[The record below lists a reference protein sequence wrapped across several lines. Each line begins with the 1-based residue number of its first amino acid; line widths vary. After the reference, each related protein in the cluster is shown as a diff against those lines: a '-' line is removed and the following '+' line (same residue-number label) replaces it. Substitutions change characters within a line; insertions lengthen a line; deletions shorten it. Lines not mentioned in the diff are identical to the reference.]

1 MTLLRSLIK
10 VFIFMGFANPVLA
23 QNVSKSMDT
32 LGVNK
37 DVVRKA
43 RKLSPN
49 NEVRVV
55 QKRSVD
61 RTWRLETG
69 LGLGLISG
77 GNPYTNTSQ
86 SEASLELHIN
96 PRWSVGARYLG
107 FSNEL
112 SREGQRVFDNAHST
126 GVAPDVR
133 DFAKDAYIGSLSF
146 YPLYGKV
153 NLFNMAVTQFDVFL
167 SAGFGQIQLDRSG
180 SQDLL
185 SFAGGVGFW
194 LTNWLSTRF
203 EVRYQTYEDTIG
215 DNQLRRLDQTVF
227 SAKIGFLL

>member
-1 MTLLRSLIK
+1 MMLSKILFKALVFLSLASPA
-10 VFIFMGFANPVLA
+10 FAED
-23 QNVSKSMDT
+23 VSKSMDS

-43 RKLSPN
+43 RKLNPN

-61 RTWRLETG
+61 RTWRLEAG
-69 LGLGLISG
+69 LGQGLISG
-77 GNPYTNTSQ
+77 GNPYTSSTQ
-86 SEASLELHIN
+86 SEASLELHAN
-96 PRWSVGARYLG
+96 PRWSFGARYFG
-107 FSNEL
+107 FTNDL
-112 SREGQRVFDNAHST
+112 SREGERVFQNAQVT
-126 GVAPDVR
+126 GIAPDIR
-133 DFAKDAYIGSLSF
+133 DFAQNAYLGSVSY
-146 YPLYGKV
+146 YPLYGKM
-153 NLFNMAVTQFDVFL
+153 NLFNLAVTQFDVYL
-167 SAGFGQIQLDRSG
+167 SAGYGQIQLERSG

-185 SFAGGVGFW
+185 SFAGGIGFW

-203 EVRYQTYEDTIG
+203 EIRYQTYEDTIG